1 MRKPAPPASARAVP
15 LPRFIPWYG
24 IPLTLVLLGLC
35 SPFLARQTF
44 AAEPSAEEVFA
55 VHADVATT
63 VEAELVALVA
73 RAEDYIAQNR
83 YNEAIQLLNEVWLL
97 AGDPRESLL
106 ARNVLNTLANLHYN
120 TGQMELA
127 ERYFRE
133 LVELDT
139 ASQDLPA
146 LAVSLFNLGHVAGSA
161 ARYTEAAGYFE
172 RAFELS
178 TQLGDRSGAA
188 YTLKALGV
196 NAEAQVDLPGARA
209 YLEAALEAFTKL
221 GDGAQSAMVQRNLGD
236 LALDRGEPQLAIDYY
251 YAALPVLAERNL
263 NSPLL
268 RTYRGLSLALEEMGQ
283 VDKALIAQRAY
294 TDLLQ
299 STLEQQGSDATQ
311 RLQFELDTRRY
322 ADDNA
327 RLQTLSATQQQE
339 LEQSMRV
346 QRLQYLVLFLGG
358 ALLALVLVMYRRS
371 RKTTQQ
377 LHALATTDELTLL
390 PNRRA
395 IMDHGEREWH
405 RTLRSGET
413 FSCMVLDVD
422 YFKKINDTFGHPA
435 GDIVL
440 RAIADTLR
448 GIARQ
453 YDMIGRIGGEEFLL
467 LASGADARHAF
478 GLAERIR
485 TRVELAQ
492 IKAIGNR
499 PLTLSIGIATRTR
512 ETTLGE
518 LIQHADKAL
527 YQAKENGR
535 NRSVIYHLEKVRP
548 TLTVL
553 EGGILRS

>member
-1 MRKPAPPASARAVP
+1 M
-15 LPRFIPWYG
+15 
-24 IPLTLVLLGLC
+24 LVLLGLV
-35 SPFLARQTF
+35 SPLF
-44 AAEPSAEEVFA
+44 AADT
-55 VHADVATT
+55 ADVENT
-63 VEAELVALVA
+63 VETELVALVA

-83 YNEAIQLLNEVWLL
+83 YDEAIALLNEVWLL

-133 LVELDT
+133 LVDLDT

-146 LAVSLFNLGHVAGSA
+146 LAVSLFNLGHVAGSD
-161 ARYTEAAGYFE
+161 ARYAEAAGYFE
-172 RAFELS
+172 RALELS
-178 TQLGDRSGAA
+178 TQLGDRSGVA
-188 YTLKALGV
+188 YTLKAMGV
-196 NAEAQVDLPGARA
+196 NAQAQVDLPGARA
-209 YLEAALEAFTKL
+209 HLGAALEVFMEL
-221 GDGAQSAMVQRNLGD
+221 GDDAQGAMVRRNLGD
-236 LALDRGEPQLAIDYY
+236 LALDGGEPEQALEYY
-251 YAALPVLAERNL
+251 YAALPVLADKGL

-268 RTYRGLSLALEEMGQ
+268 RTYRGMSLALEQIGQ
-283 VDKALIAQRAY
+283 WEKALVAQRAY
-294 TDLLQ
+294 TDLMQ
-299 STLEQQGSDATQ
+299 SSLEVQNDDATQ
-311 RLQFELDTRRY
+311 RLQIELDTRRY

-327 RLQTLSATQQQE
+327 RLQTLSETQQ
-339 LEQSMRV
+339 LALAQSLRM

-358 ALLALVLVMYRRS
+358 VLLLLVLFMYRRS
-371 RKTTQQ
+371 RKTTKQ

-395 IMDHGEREWH
+395 IMEHGEREWH
-405 RTLRSGET
+405 RTLRSEET

-467 LASGADARHAF
+467 LASGADARHAL

-485 TRVELAQ
+485 ARVELAQ

-499 PLTLSIGIATRTR
+499 PLTLSIGIACRTR

-527 YQAKENGR
+527 YQAKATGR
-535 NRSVIYHLEKVRP
+535 NRSVIYQPEKVRP
-548 TLTVL
+548 QLTVL